1 MSAHR
6 LLYVEDNPVNTLVVQ
21 ELLTKRPDI
30 ELVCEEDAS
39 HGLARASAWRPQ
51 LVLLD
56 MHLPDMDGFEVLQ
69 RLRADPVTA
78 ATPCIALSAN
88 AMPDDIDAALKA
100 GFTAYWTK
108 PIDFKAFY
116 AGLELHFPMA
126 VSQQELSLDP

>member
-1 MSAHR
+1 MSTHR

-30 ELVCEEDAS
+30 ELVCEEDAGQ
-39 HGLARASAWRPQ
+39 GLARARAWRPQ

-56 MHLPDMDGFEVLQ
+56 MQLPDMDGFEALK
-69 RLRADPVTA
+69 RLRADPATA
-78 ATPCIALSAN
+78 TTPCIALSAN
-88 AMPDDIDAALKA
+88 AMPDDIDAALTA

-116 AGLELHFPMA
+116 AGLEVHFPVE
-126 VSQQELSLDP
+126 VSQRELSLDP